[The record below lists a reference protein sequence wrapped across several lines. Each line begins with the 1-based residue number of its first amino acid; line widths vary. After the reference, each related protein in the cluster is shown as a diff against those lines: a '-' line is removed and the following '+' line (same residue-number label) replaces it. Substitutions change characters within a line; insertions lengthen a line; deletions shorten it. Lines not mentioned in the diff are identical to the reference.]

1 MLWEGIPCSSPQP
14 LLKDGPFPEQ
24 VKADFRVR
32 LQLVFAQ
39 RVINQ
44 CFYYHFM
51 RFLSPA
57 ARSCGLQAH
66 PHPSPEASA
75 PGWRQSC
82 TGRHRSGS
90 RHRHG
95 GGGASAWE
103 QRGGTGPSSAGGR
116 SARGHFSPLPGT
128 VKISSGWS
136 SATLVHS
143 SCGDANLRGGA
154 GR

>member
-1 MLWEGIPCSSPQP
+1 MLWEGFPCSSPQP
-14 LLKDGPFPEQ
+14 FLKDRPFPAQ

-39 RVINQ
+39 WVINQ

-57 ARSCGLQAH
+57 ARSCSSQAH

-82 TGRHRSGS
+82 TGRHRSG
-90 RHRHG
+90 RQRL
-95 GGGASAWE
+95 GA
-103 QRGGTGPSSAGGR
+103 
-116 SARGHFSPLPGT
+116 ARGDRDFLGGWQICPRTFLPPPGT
-128 VKISSGWS
+128 VKISAGWS

-143 SCGDANLRGGA
+143 SRGDANLRGGA